1 MKIESFPRKLFLFR
15 NNLCMFAQTQN
26 ELHNMKHMSILAVSL
41 LALVACTPEKKQEAD
56 YSQYVNPMIG
66 TDFTGNT
73 YPGAQVPFGMVQLSP
88 DNGLPGWDRISG
100 YFYPDTTIAGFSHT
114 HLSGTG
120 AGDLYDIS
128 FMPVT
133 RPYKE
138 APAPLG
144 IYSTFSHNDEAASAG
159 YYRVLLKDYNI
170 NVELTA
176 TERCGIQRYTFP
188 EAEASVFLNLKKAMN
203 WDFTLDSKIEVVD
216 STTIRGYRL
225 SQGWSPLQH
234 VYFET
239 RFSKPFVACHMD
251 TTSIVTKEKGW
262 IGTAYVARFDFNT
275 KKDEE
280 ILVTTGISG
289 VSMEGAGKNLRAE
302 APKDDFDYYQAQASA
317 NWNRQLSKI
326 EVKSRNT
333 DDMVKFYTALY
344 HSMIAP
350 TIYSDVDGS
359 YYGPDQ
365 QIHKADGWTNYSTFS
380 LWDTYRAL
388 NPLMTITQPEMVDHV
403 VNSMISIYRQQ
414 DKLPIW
420 PLMSGET
427 DQMPGYSSVPV
438 IADAY
443 LKGFTGFDAEEALQA
458 MIATATYEKQKGVP
472 YVVKKGY
479 IPADKVHEATSIAM
493 EYAVD
498 DWGIAAMARKM
509 GKTEDAETFSKR
521 AHYYKNYFDS
531 SIHFIRPKLEDGS
544 WRTPYDPAR
553 SIHTVGDFCEGN
565 GWQYTFFAPQDPYGL
580 IALFGGDK
588 PFTTKLDGFFTNTDS
603 MGEEASSDITG
614 LIGQYAHGNEPSHHV
629 AYLYAYAGEQWK
641 TAEKVRFIMS
651 DFYTDQPDGIIGN
664 EDCGQM
670 SAWYLL
676 SSMGLYQVNPS
687 DGVFV
692 FGSPCFKKVEV
703 KVRGGNTFTVEAP
716 NNSKENIYIQKVYL
730 NGKPYD
736 KSYIT
741 YQDII
746 NGSTLKFVMGKK
758 PNKNFGKAPAN
769 RPVVLNKING

>member
-1 MKIESFPRKLFLFR
+1 
-15 NNLCMFAQTQN
+15 
-26 ELHNMKHMSILAVSL
+26 
-41 LALVACTPEKKQEAD
+41 
-56 YSQYVNPMIG
+56 MIY
-66 TDFTGNT
+66 TD
-73 YPGAQVPFGMVQLSP
+73 P
-88 DNGLPGWDRISG
+88 
-100 YFYPDTTIAGFSHT
+100 
-114 HLSGTG
+114 
-120 AGDLYDIS
+120 
-128 FMPVT
+128 
-133 RPYKE
+133 
-138 APAPLG
+138 
-144 IYSTFSHNDEAASAG
+144 
-159 YYRVLLKDYNI
+159 
-170 NVELTA
+170 
-176 TERCGIQRYTFP
+176 
-188 EAEASVFLNLKKAMN
+188 KKAN
-203 WDFTLDSKIEVVD
+203 YTTL
-216 STTIRGYRL
+216 
-225 SQGWSPLQH
+225 
-234 VYFET
+234 
-239 RFSKPFVACHMD
+239 
-251 TTSIVTKEKGW
+251 
-262 IGTAYVARFDFNT
+262 
-275 KKDEE
+275 
-280 ILVTTGISG
+280 
-289 VSMEGAGKNLRAE
+289 
-302 APKDDFDYYQAQASA
+302 
-317 NWNRQLSKI
+317 
-326 EVKSRNT
+326 
-333 DDMVKFYTALY
+333 
-344 HSMIAP
+344 
-350 TIYSDVDGS
+350 
-359 YYGPDQ
+359 
-365 QIHKADGWTNYSTFS
+365 S

-472 YVVKKGY
+472 YVVKKRY

-509 GKTEDAETFSKR
+509 GKAEDAETFSKR

-565 GWQYTFFAPQDPYGL
+565 GWQYTFFVPQDPYGL
-580 IALFGGDK
+580 IALFGGDN
-588 PFTTKLDGFFTNTDS
+588 PFITKLDNFFTNNDS
-603 MGEEASSDITG
+603 MGEGASSDITG

-692 FGSPCFKKVEV
+692 FGSPCFKKVEM